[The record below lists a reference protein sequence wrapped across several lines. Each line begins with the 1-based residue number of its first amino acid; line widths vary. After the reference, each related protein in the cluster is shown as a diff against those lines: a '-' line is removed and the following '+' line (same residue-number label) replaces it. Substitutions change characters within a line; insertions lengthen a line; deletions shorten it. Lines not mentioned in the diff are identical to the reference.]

1 MKNST
6 YWWLGL
12 ILAAS
17 VLLRLGVALYLG
29 DVVDAPSL
37 LTDQRSYH
45 ALGER
50 LIQGYG
56 FSFSQNW
63 YPFTPANVPTAHWSF
78 LYSLFVAGVYAL
90 FGVHLLAVR
99 LVQAI
104 LGGILLPW
112 LVYRLARRAVPLSF
126 AIPLLAAAVVA
137 FYAYY
142 ILYAATLMT
151 ETFYIVTLVW
161 SLEVG
166 LRAGECLRS
175 RREIPRSLILQL
187 GVSLGLA
194 ALLRQA
200 VLPWVPIFWL
210 WLLWQA
216 ARGQR
221 LGAAVK
227 MLVVASLLIL
237 ACILPWTYRNYQ
249 VYGRFLLL
257 NSNAGYAMYSAQ
269 HPMHGDTFHE
279 FKAAPLPAGWWG
291 RSEPEL
297 DRALLRLGLQFVVDD
312 PGRYARLTLS
322 RLRAYFEF
330 WPTTNTSLLHNLGR
344 VGAFGL
350 CLPFMLYGIFLVIRQ
365 RQLADQFS
373 LLLLFVLFYTALHV
387 LTWAMVRYRLPVDA
401 VLTVMAALALHT
413 LFVRGRNWLSARF
426 KFQRPVARS
435 TGVKEADST
444 HEAPAS
450 L

>member
-37 LTDQRSYH
+37 LTDQLSYH

-63 YPFTPANVPTAHWSF
+63 YPFTPANAPTAHWSF

-90 FGVHLLAVR
+90 FGVHPLAVR

-112 LVYRLARRAVPLSF
+112 LIYRLARRVVPFSS
-126 AIPLLAAAVVA
+126 AIPLLAAAVAA

-166 LRAGECLRS
+166 LRLGECLRL
-175 RREIPRSLILQL
+175 RQQIPRSLTLQL

-221 LGAAVK
+221 FVAGVK
-227 MLVVASLLIL
+227 LLVAASLIIL
-237 ACILPWTYRNYQ
+237 GCILPWTYRNYQ
-249 VYGRFLLL
+249 VYDRFLLL

-269 HPMHGDTFHE
+269 HPIHGDTFHE

-291 RSEPEL
+291 RPEPEL
-297 DRALLRLGLQFVVDD
+297 DRALMRLGLRFVADD

-330 WPTTNTSLLHNLGR
+330 WPTADTSLLHNLGR
-344 VGAFGL
+344 MGAFGL
-350 CLPFMLYGIFLVIRQ
+350 CLPFMLYGIYIVIRQ
-365 RQLADQFS
+365 PQFANRFS
-373 LLLLFVLFYTALHV
+373 LLLIFMVFYTALHV
-387 LTWAMVRYRLPVDA
+387 FTWAMVRYRLPVDA
-401 VLTVMAALALHT
+401 VLIVMAALALHN
-413 LFVRGRNWLSARF
+413 LFVRSRDWLSARF
-426 KFQRPVARS
+426 RLRRPITDS
-435 TGVKEADST
+435 SGVKT
-444 HEAPAS
+444 
-450 L
+450 